1 MHALYYE
8 ATHSFT
14 AVKSGNT
21 PLIVATIARENLG
34 AVEFL
39 LAHGAR
45 VNARN
50 KVSVHFDIRDHYIVF
65 WMNERHARQLIL
77 SQEEI
82 EMNKLWKYYR
92 TTGR

>member
-39 LAHGAR
+39 LASGAK

-50 KVSVHFDIRDHYIVF
+50 KVSVHFDIRDH
-65 WMNERHARQLIL
+65 
-77 SQEEI
+77 
-82 EMNKLWKYYR
+82 
-92 TTGR
+92 